1 MVRNRNCLQGLL
13 AAAGMLVLILDSGLA
28 LEGARDGLTLCI
40 QTVIPSLFPFFV
52 LSSVLLSAL
61 SEQDSILIKLLAKKL
76 MIPQRA
82 ASLVIPGF
90 LGGYPVGAKCVA
102 DLYESRQISKKDAQ
116 RLLAF
121 CSNAGPSF
129 LFGMVACCF
138 PERKAAWLLWF
149 IQILSA
155 LLTAAVIPGQAEQM
169 LPQPEKGKAGKPS
182 ALISSARAM
191 GVVCCWVI
199 LFRMLITFLS
209 HWCLWLFPVWVQV
222 FLTGIL
228 ELTNGCCQLMLIS
241 DVRLRFI
248 LCSCMLS
255 FGGICVLLQTAS
267 VIGELK
273 LGSYLGGKLIQTA
286 FSLLLS
292 LCITNS
298 SVIPIAV
305 TLPLLVVILRKI
317 QNRYGNFGFFP
328 V

>member
-121 CSNAGPSF
+121 CSNAGPEEPGVGLAEESRAVHPETTTHPAWHPSF
-129 LFGMVACCF
+129 
-138 PERKAAWLLWF
+138 
-149 IQILSA
+149 
-155 LLTAAVIPGQAEQM
+155 PGR
-169 LPQPEKGKAGKPS
+169 AG
-182 ALISSARAM
+182 
-191 GVVCCWVI
+191 
-199 LFRMLITFLS
+199 
-209 HWCLWLFPVWVQV
+209 
-222 FLTGIL
+222 
-228 ELTNGCCQLMLIS
+228 
-241 DVRLRFI
+241 
-248 LCSCMLS
+248 
-255 FGGICVLLQTAS
+255 
-267 VIGELK
+267 
-273 LGSYLGGKLIQTA
+273 
-286 FSLLLS
+286 
-292 LCITNS
+292 
-298 SVIPIAV
+298 
-305 TLPLLVVILRKI
+305 
-317 QNRYGNFGFFP
+317 
-328 V
+328 